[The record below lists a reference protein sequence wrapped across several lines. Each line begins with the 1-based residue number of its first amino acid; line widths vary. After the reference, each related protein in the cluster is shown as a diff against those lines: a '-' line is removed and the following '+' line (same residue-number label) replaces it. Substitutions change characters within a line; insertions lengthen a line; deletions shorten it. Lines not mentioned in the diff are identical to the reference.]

1 MKSKILILE
10 DDLGINNLITMQLQS
25 EGYEVIQAFDGQ
37 EAINLFDKTI
47 DLAILDI
54 MVPIKDGFKV
64 LEHIR
69 KSSIIPIIFLT
80 ARDEDMD
87 KMRALGLGADDYV
100 TKPFSIVEVVY
111 RCKAHLRR
119 YLNYS
124 NPTNELSD
132 SITHGDIY
140 MLRSTFEATLSQ
152 EPLNLSVKEFELLWF
167 FAEHIGQ
174 VFTRQQ
180 LYEHVWGAEYFGDDN
195 TIMVHISRLREKLG
209 ENPKQPKY
217 IKTIK
222 GLGYRMEK
230 L

>member
-10 DDLGINNLITMQLQS
+10 DDLGINNLITMQLHS

-37 EAINLFDKTI
+37 EAINLFDNTF

-54 MVPIKDGFKV
+54 MVPIKDGFEV

-132 SITHGDIY
+132 SVTHGDIY
-140 MLRSTFEATLSQ
+140 MQRSTFEATLSD

-167 FAEHIGQ
+167 FTEHIGQ

>member
-1 MKSKILILE
+1 MKSKILLLE
-10 DDLGINNLITMQLQS
+10 DDLGINNLITMQLQA
-25 EGYEVIQAFDGQ
+25 EGYDVIQAFDGL
-37 EAINLFDKTI
+37 EAINLFDQTF
-47 DLAILDI
+47 DLAILDV
-54 MVPIKDGFKV
+54 MVPIKDGFEV

-80 ARDEDMD
+80 ARNEDMD
-87 KMRALGLGADDYV
+87 KMRALGLGADDYI
-100 TKPFSIVEVVY
+100 TKPFSIIEVIY

-124 NPTNELSD
+124 NPENNVSD
-132 SITHGDIY
+132 IIKHGDIC
-140 MLRSTFEATLSQ
+140 MQKSTFEATLNDES
-152 EPLNLSVKEFELLWF
+152 LNLSVKEFELLWF
-167 FAEHIGQ
+167 FIEHVGQ

-180 LYEHVWGAEYFGDDN
+180 LYEQVWDAEYFGDDN
-195 TIMVHISRLREKLG
+195 TIMVHISRIREKLG
-209 ENPKQPKY
+209 ENPKHPKY